1 MGSYSFNTTAVAF
14 GDVLS
19 IGPCPNLLWPQVAFT
34 MATPPRPKDQINDL
48 VLEQIYLFKQPTNM
62 TDSQL
67 FEYHLRHL
75 QIMTLYRKLDRAVR
89 QVRYTG
95 SRA

>member
-1 MGSYSFNTTAVAF
+1 
-14 GDVLS
+14 
-19 IGPCPNLLWPQVAFT
+19 
-34 MATPPRPKDQINDL
+34 MATQPRPKDQVNDL

-67 FEYHLRHL
+67 FEYQLRHL

-89 QVRYTG
+89 LERYNG
-95 SRA
+95 SLA